1 MKKFTTI
8 LFCLLLITSGC
19 SGEKEEKKEVTTSS
33 QASSEKANAKS
44 EKDSKKDENNSE
56 ESSESQSAIFKDL
69 PKVPTNTIELVNQ
82 SPGPYA
88 DQEILV
94 DEIEKDYL
102 PLMKKVPV
110 LKENAT
116 EEDYDKYFR
125 YIYSLVSTD
134 FADPQDL
141 IKKWEFS
148 MFGNENMEDP
158 RLQFKENYNIEII
171 LDSSGSMAKVA
182 QGGKTQMEL
191 AKEAIKDFLANAPEE
206 ANVSLR
212 VYGHKG
218 TGSEADKE
226 KSCSSIEQVYKLKPY
241 NQEEFNKALDQ
252 FQPSGWTPV
261 AGALESSKASFEGLD
276 AKKNT
281 NLIYLVS
288 DGIETCDG
296 NPVEVAKSFAG
307 SNVSPIINVIG
318 FNVDAEAQKQLQQ
331 VAESA
336 NGIYTTVSNGEQLKT
351 EFQRAQ
357 EVLENWESW
366 KNDALRDADAQR
378 VDNSFDILGFSN
390 DWNSKSLRQR
400 LNISYSIDMLREE
413 GKITFEQRDELRKRN
428 YELEDLAE
436 QSIDEIRD
444 DLHDLNL
451 KKIDDL
457 RKQINDKYNTNTEQ

>member
-1 MKKFTTI
+1 MKKFAAI
-8 LFCLLLITSGC
+8 LFCSLLIITGC
-19 SGEKEEKKEVTTSS
+19 SGEKEGSKEEATSS
-33 QASSEKANAKS
+33 QPSSEEKNKPEENSEKEAKKS
-44 EKDSKKDENNSE
+44 ESGNSE
-56 ESSESQSAIFKDL
+56 NQSDIFNNL
-69 PKVPTNTIELVNQ
+69 PKVPTNTVELVNQ
-82 SPGPYA
+82 SPGAFA
-88 DQEILV
+88 DQEV
-94 DEIEKDYL
+94 ETEVVQKDYL
-102 PLMKKVPV
+102 KLMKEVPV

-116 EEDYDKYFR
+116 EEEYDKYFR
-125 YIYSLVSTD
+125 YIYSLVATD
-134 FADPQDL
+134 FDDPKDL
-141 IKKWEFS
+141 INKWKFS

-191 AKEAIKDFLANAPEE
+191 AKEAIKEFLANAPEE

-218 TGSEADKE
+218 TGSDADK
-226 KSCSSIEQVYKLKPY
+226 KNSCSSIEQVYKLKPY

-276 AKKNT
+276 AEKNT

-296 NPVEVAKSFAG
+296 DPVEVAKSFAG
-307 SNVSPIINVIG
+307 SNVAPIINVIG

-351 EFQRAQ
+351 EFKRAQ
-357 EVLENWESW
+357 EVLENWERW
-366 KNDALRDADAQR
+366 KNDALRNADAQR
-378 VDNSFDILGFSN
+378 VDNSFEILGFSN
-390 DWNSKSLRQR
+390 DWNFKARRQG
-400 LNISYSIDMLREE
+400 LNISYSIDMLRRE
-413 GKITFEQRDELRKRN
+413 GKITFDQADKLKDRKNELG
-428 YELEDLAE
+428 DLAD

-457 RKQINDKYNTNTEQ
+457 RKQINEKYNTSTEQ